1 MVALTNQ
8 VSSSGDADLNT
19 GMAMGLRLQMGS
31 MKGGGHHHK
40 KKKRSKKRK
49 SKRKRR
55 TRHYQYNPCK
65 CNTYKCTK
73 KRTNK
78 SKKRNNKSKKLKRQR
93 CRRNIRRDLQ
103 VCKGLNH

>member
-55 TRHYQYNPCK
+55 TRHYQCNPCK
-65 CNTYKCTK
+65 FTK

-78 SKKRNNKSKKLKRQR
+78 SKKRNNKSKKRKRKTLQSMRKSLK
-93 CRRNIRRDLQ
+93 I
-103 VCKGLNH
+103 